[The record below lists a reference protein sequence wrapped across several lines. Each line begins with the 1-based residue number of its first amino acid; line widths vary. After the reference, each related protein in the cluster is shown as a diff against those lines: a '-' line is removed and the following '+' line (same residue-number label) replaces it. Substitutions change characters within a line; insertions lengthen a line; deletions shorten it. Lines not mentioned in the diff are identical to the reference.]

1 MVHFIVARRPAIDL
15 GGRPGLS
22 NLQAMREYAREGMG
36 VYARFNGARK
46 NGREEGR
53 ARGIN
58 IYLGTLLVFG
68 N

>member
-1 MVHFIVARRPAIDL
+1 MHSIVARRPAIGL

-22 NLQAMREYAREGMG
+22 SLQAMRECAREGMG

-46 NGREEGR
+46 NGRKEGR

-58 IYLGTLLVFG
+58 IYLGTLLAFG